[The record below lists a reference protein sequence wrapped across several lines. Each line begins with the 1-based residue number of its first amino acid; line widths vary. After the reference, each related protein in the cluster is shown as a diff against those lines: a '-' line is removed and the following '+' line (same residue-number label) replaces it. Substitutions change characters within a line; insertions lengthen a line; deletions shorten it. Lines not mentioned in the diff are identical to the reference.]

1 MCIRDRA
8 GGDVT
13 FSYDLTTSVFEL
25 AVTAATA
32 GVTEIYIP
40 KKRFGDDPQ
49 VSTQGARW
57 NWLPEQQLLILAA
70 APGQSYTARVTRR

>member
-1 MCIRDRA
+1 
-8 GGDVT
+8 
-13 FSYDLTTSVFEL
+13 
-25 AVTAATA
+25 VTAATS